1 MIASTFTALGVSG
14 EIAALGLK
22 GNKKKRARKLDE
34 DFTVSPIEQFI

>member
-1 MIASTFTALGVSG
+1 MIASTFTALGVSE